1 MVDTQDMMIVTMM
14 VQIRFK
20 NKGVYKMKKTK
31 IKLSWKYPT
40 QNYEKLKI
48 YLEKIKKMRDDKINN
63 S

>member
-1 MVDTQDMMIVTMM
+1 
-14 VQIRFK
+14 
-20 NKGVYKMKKTK
+20 MKKTK

-63 S
+63 P